1 MPESPEEAEGL
12 TALLD
17 LFEQTSVKLQ
27 QAGAFVACLQAQN
40 INDQKAIEHQA
51 LMNRLS
57 ADFQSS
63 LVTLDHKLMDIDQDV
78 WNELLTKP
86 GLRDVSYILNERRQ
100 RVAEKLSPGKEKLIG
115 NLAVDGYHAWSDL
128 YNMVVGKMTIP
139 YEENG
144 ENKQLSVGQVENM
157 MDHQDRTVRKTVYER
172 FRQAWESKQDIF
184 SSTLN
189 HLAGFRLETYKARGW
204 ENVLKE
210 PLQINRMKKET
221 LDTMWQ
227 VITENKQPFVQ
238 FLNRKASMLGLEKLS
253 WYDVEAPIGSNGKAY
268 SYDEAANIITSQ
280 FSTFGKKLS
289 SFTEKAFRDGW
300 IEAEDRS
307 GKESAAFAP
316 VFLTA
321 GNPDFHDIFGQRLK
335 CLYSCA

>member
-1 MPESPEEAEGL
+1 MSFIGQRRKSGRRRRGNNAEEAGSH
-12 TALLD
+12 TPKTD
-17 LFEQTSVKLQ
+17 
-27 QAGAFVACLQAQN
+27 
-40 INDQKAIEHQA
+40 
-51 LMNRLS
+51 
-57 ADFQSS
+57 
-63 LVTLDHKLMDIDQDV
+63 
-78 WNELLTKP
+78 
-86 GLRDVSYILNERRQ
+86 RD
-100 RVAEKLSPGKEKLIG
+100 
-115 NLAVDGYHAWSDL
+115 LAVDGYHAWSDL
-128 YNMVVGKMTIP
+128 YNMIVGKMAIP

-144 ENKQLSVGQVENM
+144 ENKQLSVGQAENM

-172 FRQAWESKQDIF
+172 FRQAWESKQDLF

-227 VITENKQPFVQ
+227 VITENKKPFVQ

-253 WYDVEAPIGSNGKAY
+253 WYDVEAPIGSDGKVY

-307 GKESAAFAP
+307 GKRVGGFCTSFPDSGESRI
-316 VFLTA
+316 
-321 GNPDFHDIFGQRLK
+321 HDIFGQRLK
-335 CLYSCA
+335 CLYPCA